1 MKAIFIHD
9 HPFHEFNG
17 NFYSPSAFSGTLWE
31 RYLSV
36 FSELK
41 VVGRGRQTSSIE
53 GLSLSS
59 HDRVSFSPFFNVSG
73 GLDYYKK
80 KKSIKKTLSSLIID
94 SDAIIIRLPS
104 FIGICAVEVCRKL
117 NRQYIVEVVG
127 CAWDSNW
134 NYGGLAG
141 KLQAPLFFL
150 QNKIAIREAF
160 AVMYVTQNF
169 LQKRYPSNAEI
180 ISAVSDVVIEDFE
193 ESVLEKHKSLLNRE
207 RNAAFQLGLIGN
219 LEVKY
224 KGYEVLFKALDI
236 IRKTSNFPFLLN
248 LIGGG
253 NPDYIN
259 DLIYK
264 YGLEDSVKIIGLLS
278 SGSEVFNALDQI
290 DLYVQPSLTE
300 GLPRAVIEAMSRG
313 CPVLASSVGGMSE
326 LLDNHYLHK
335 AGDHLILSK
344 QIENCFSN
352 QDTLLKMS
360 ETNFY
365 KAKDYTYHTLSN
377 RRGKFWQNVYDFLGN
392 Q

>member
-17 NFYSPSAFSGTLWE
+17 MFYSPSAFPSTLWE

-41 VVGRGRQTSSIE
+41 VVGRGRHTSSIE

-80 KKSIKKTLSSLIID
+80 KKDIKKTLSSLIIE
-94 SDAIIIRLPS
+94 SDAVIIRLPS
-104 FIGICAVEVCRKL
+104 FIGVCAVEVCRKL

-134 NYGGLAG
+134 NYGGFAG

-169 LQKRYPSNAEI
+169 LQKRYPSNAKI

-193 ESVLEKHKSLLNRE
+193 VNVLEKHQSLLKKEQNKV
-207 RNAAFQLGLIGN
+207 FQLGLVGN

-224 KGYEVLFKALDI
+224 KGYEVLFKALDKI
-236 IRKTSNFPFLLN
+236 KNENKFSFLLN

-259 DLIYK
+259 ELILK

-278 SGSEVFNALDQI
+278 SGSEVFKALDQI

-313 CPVLASSVGGMSE
+313 CPVLASSVGGMGE
-326 LLDNHYLHK
+326 LLDKNYLHK
-335 AGDHLILSK
+335 AGDHFSLAD
-344 QIENCFSN
+344 QIVDCFSD
-352 QDTLLKMS
+352 QDTLLEMS
-360 ETNFY
+360 EKNFY
-365 KAKDYTYHTLSN
+365 KAKDYTYNTLNN
-377 RRGKFWQNVYDFLGN
+377 RRRKFWQDVYDFLGK
-392 Q
+392 